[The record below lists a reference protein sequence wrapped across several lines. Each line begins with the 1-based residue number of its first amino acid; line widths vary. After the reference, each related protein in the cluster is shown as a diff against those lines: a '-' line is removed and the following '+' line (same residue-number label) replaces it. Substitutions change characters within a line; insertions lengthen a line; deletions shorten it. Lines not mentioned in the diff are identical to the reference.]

1 VLTVTL
7 TLLIFATL
15 LGIPALASAGHED
28 EERKAAAKERGLK
41 ADEEAEKLAK
51 TLDRLSKSALDRL
64 NEQLA
69 AYRDFNNEQKRT
81 VVEAELLNELRL
93 KQISAGKDLL
103 TQEQEKLAIERDRY
117 EVAESQAAAAERNL
131 EKLKETKD
139 VTDEQLAAAQNLVDL
154 TRKQQEEQ
162 AKALGLA
169 EQRAEAEEEL
179 SDATAGS
186 LTRFTGLAS
195 SFEKTML
202 GALTKSVEKAGGLTN
217 AFNIMGKQVALQL
230 SPANLFAGAL
240 EKVAESTKAMVLQ
253 ADSAFSSFRRAT
265 GGGAEFDDVMMEARV
280 DAAAMGASLQQVSQ
294 ATTVLFNEMRRF
306 SDLSQDTQTE
316 LVAFTATME
325 NMGVSSA
332 ATAEFM
338 NFATAGLRMNAD
350 QAMAAQRELAAA
362 ALEIGMAPQEMMEGF
377 ASAAPVIAAH
387 GDASI
392 QVMKGLAAAAKA
404 TGAEVSELLGVFGQ
418 AMNTFEGTAEVA
430 GRVNAIL
437 GGDLL
442 NSVDLLNA
450 SEDERIRMMIQS
462 IELSGRSFESMG
474 RFEKQALANAVGITD
489 MATANEILGQSL
501 SAYDTQQQAAQQSAL
516 SQAEMEERAK
526 QATSAMDK
534 FNSVIESMAIAV
546 RPILDIMH
554 AFFDVILMIQNFTG
568 GAFVPV
574 IFGLIGAYYAL
585 NLITKANIALKRM
598 QLFFIGLQGTGN
610 LFLAA
615 TFAKNTAATELD
627 TQISMLNSFA
637 KSRGAVATRVLAI
650 ANNAL
655 LRSMGKVVLVAG
667 AMFLAFQFLRR
678 LGPVTAAVLTLAA
691 AFAVLNITSMATG
704 KRIGI
709 IVSMAMLLGAA
720 ILAPMHS
727 PPLYI
732 GIFILAA
739 GVLALGAA
747 ANAVSAGLLV
757 LGVTVVMIGAGA
769 AMMGAGVMMAAT
781 GLGFMFSQ
789 LKDMDPSILFT
800 LAAGLVAL
808 SMAFLTMG
816 LVFAIPFTTLG
827 LIAIAS
833 GLTTIS
839 LAMRTFSGETLGTFN
854 TLIDRISTLKDMGAV
869 EVSLNAM
876 ASGIEN
882 MADAINE
889 VPIIKSIVLSTVLG
903 KMVKLST
910 EVSPAAVQSTKEL
923 TEVVQQVAEVKV
935 GFLSLL
941 NVGSAVDNLVKILQ
955 AQGGAG
961 AGGAA
966 AGGGGTTVVLELDG
980 RQLGR
985 TVVDLVNERYNLD
998 LSR

>member
-1 VLTVTL
+1 MLTVTL

-15 LGIPALASAGHED
+15 LGIPALASTGHED

-41 ADEEAEKLAK
+41 ADEEAEK
-51 TLDRLSKSALDRL
+51 
-64 NEQLA
+64 
-69 AYRDFNNEQKRT
+69 
-81 VVEAELLNELRL
+81 
-93 KQISAGKDLL
+93 
-103 TQEQEKLAIERDRY
+103 DRY

-139 VTDEQLAAAQNLVDL
+139 VTDEQIKRAEKLLDD

-169 EQRAEAEEEL
+169 EKRAEAEEEL
-179 SDATAGS
+179 SDATASS

-217 AFNIMGKQVALQL
+217 AFNIMGRQLVTQL
-230 SPANLFAGAL
+230 SPANLFAGTL

-265 GGGAEFDDVMMEARV
+265 GGGAEFDDVMMDARV

-306 SDLSQDTQTE
+306 SELSQDTQTE

-568 GAFVPV
+568 GAFVPI
-574 IFGLIGAYYAL
+574 IFLLIGAYASL

-598 QLFFIGLQGTGN
+598 HLFFIGLQGTGN

-615 TFAKNTAATELD
+615 TFAKNTAATALD
-627 TQISMLNSFA
+627 TQITMLNSFA
-637 KSRGAVATRVLAI
+637 KSRGAIATRVLAI

-655 LRSMGKVVLVAG
+655 LMSMGKIVLVLG

-678 LGPVTAAVLTLAA
+678 LGPVSAIILGLAA
-691 AFAVLNITSMATG
+691 AFAIYAIAQKL
-704 KRIGI
+704 
-709 IVSMAMLLGAA
+709 AMSRTQLMVTALLAIGAA

-732 GIFILAA
+732 GIFILAL

-747 ANAVSAGLLV
+747 ANAVSTGLLV
-757 LGVTVVMIGAGA
+757 LGVTVLMIGAGA

-827 LIAIAS
+827 LLAVAS

-839 LAMRTFSGETLGTFN
+839 LAMRAFSGETLESFN
-854 TLIDRISTLKDMGAV
+854 GLIDRISTLKDMGAV
-869 EVSLNAM
+869 EVSLSAM
-876 ASGIEN
+876 ATGIEN
-882 MADAINE
+882 MAEA
-889 VPIIKSIVLSTVLG
+889 VGQTPIIKSLVLSTVLG
-903 KMVKLST
+903 KMVELSS
-910 EVSPAAVQSTKEL
+910 EISPDAVQSTSEMA
-923 TEVVQQVAEVKV
+923 EVIQKVAEVKV
-935 GFLSLL
+935 SFLSLL
-941 NVGSAVDNLVKILQ
+941 NVGPAVDNLIKILQ
-955 AQGGAG
+955 AQTGGGGA
-961 AGGAA
+961 AA